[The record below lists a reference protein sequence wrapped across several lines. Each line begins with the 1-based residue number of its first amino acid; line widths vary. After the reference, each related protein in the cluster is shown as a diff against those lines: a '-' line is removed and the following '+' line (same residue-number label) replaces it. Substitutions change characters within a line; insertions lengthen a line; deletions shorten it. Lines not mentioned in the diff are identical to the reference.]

1 MGEKGYAASMLADMP
16 IGKMLLIL
24 GLAIMAI
31 GAILTWVPG
40 LLSWFGKLPGDIR
53 IEKEG
58 PGFYFP
64 VVSMIIVSVV
74 LSILANLFFRR

>member
-1 MGEKGYAASMLADMP
+1 MLADMP

-31 GAILTWVPG
+31 GVILTWAPG

-58 PGFYFP
+58 SGFYFP
-64 VVSMIIVSVV
+64 VVSMIIVSIV
-74 LSILANLFFRR
+74 LTILANLFFRR

>member
-1 MGEKGYAASMLADMP
+1 MP
-16 IGKMLLIL
+16 IGKMLLIV

-31 GAILTWVPG
+31 GAILTWAPG

-58 PGFYFP
+58 SGFYFP
-64 VVSMIIVSVV
+64 VVSMIIVSIV
-74 LSILANLFFRR
+74 LTILMNLFFRR